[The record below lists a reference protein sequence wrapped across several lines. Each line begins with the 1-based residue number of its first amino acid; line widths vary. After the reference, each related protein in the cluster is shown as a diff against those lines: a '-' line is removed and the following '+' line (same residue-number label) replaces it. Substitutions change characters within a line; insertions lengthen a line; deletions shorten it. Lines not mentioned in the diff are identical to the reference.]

1 MPFIWRRKN
10 ACGFGER
17 QPGFFPLNL
26 PPRSCLSRPDG
37 VVFRAPF
44 VLLPPRP
51 MRRRTPHSIFVEQ
64 VQRRLLARLAELDVD
79 VIVRELDPFLTN
91 ERRARFESVFSQRLD
106 SVTVLMDAPYD
117 PHNGAAVLRSCD
129 AFGVHR
135 LHVVERNGLEFLA
148 ARQVARGSE
157 QWVHVRTYSE
167 SKGALDTLEASGHEL
182 VATHP
187 MGELNPEDLRQIPKV
202 CLVLGNERDGIHPEL
217 SPACKRSVR
226 VPMRGFA
233 ESLNVSVTGA
243 ILLQHA
249 TAGRSGDLSDAERL
263 FLKARAMI
271 LTIDHAA
278 EILLAKGIELRPEIF
293 APVET

>member
-1 MPFIWRRKN
+1 
-10 ACGFGER
+10 
-17 QPGFFPLNL
+17 
-26 PPRSCLSRPDG
+26 
-37 VVFRAPF
+37 
-44 VLLPPRP
+44 

-64 VQRRLLARLAELDVD
+64 TQRRLLARLLELDQEA
-79 VIVRELDPFLTN
+79 IVAALDPLLTN
-91 ERRARFESVFSQRLD
+91 ERRARFEAVFSQRLD
-106 SVTVLMDAPYD
+106 CVSVLMDAPYD

-129 AFGVHR
+129 AFGVQR
-135 LHVVERNGLEFLA
+135 LHVVERGGIEFLA

-157 QWVHVRTYSE
+157 QWVHVRTYPDSQ
-167 SKGALDTLEASGHEL
+167 GALETLAASGHEL

-187 MGELNPEDLRQIPKV
+187 MGELAPEDLKHIPKV

-217 SPACKRSVR
+217 ASACKRSVR
-226 VPMRGFA
+226 VPMRGFV

-249 TAGRSGDLSDAERL
+249 TTGRAGDLSESERL
-263 FLKARAMI
+263 FLKARAMV

>member
-1 MPFIWRRKN
+1 
-10 ACGFGER
+10 
-17 QPGFFPLNL
+17 
-26 PPRSCLSRPDG
+26 
-37 VVFRAPF
+37 
-44 VLLPPRP
+44 

-64 VQRRLLARLAELDVD
+64 AQRRLIARLRELDQQA
-79 VIVRELDPFLTN
+79 IVRELDPFLTN

-129 AFGVHR
+129 AFGVQR
-135 LHVVERNGLEFLA
+135 LHVVERGGQGFLA

-157 QWVHVRTYSE
+157 QWVHVCTYSE
-167 SKGALDTLEASGHEL
+167 SKGALDALAASGHEL

-187 MGELNPEDLRQIPKV
+187 MGELLPEDLRHIPKV
-202 CLVLGNERDGIHPEL
+202 CLVLGNERDGIHHEL
-217 SPACKRSVR
+217 ASACKRSVR

-243 ILLQHA
+243 ILVQHA
-249 TAGRSGDLSDAERL
+249 TAGRMGDLSDAERL
-263 FLKARAMI
+263 FLKARAMV

-278 EILLAKGIELRPEIF
+278 EILLAKGIELTPEIF

>member
-1 MPFIWRRKN
+1 
-10 ACGFGER
+10 
-17 QPGFFPLNL
+17 
-26 PPRSCLSRPDG
+26 
-37 VVFRAPF
+37 
-44 VLLPPRP
+44 
-51 MRRRTPHSIFVEQ
+51 MRRRTPNSIFVEQ
-64 VQRRLLARLAELDVD
+64 AQRRLLARLAELDQHA
-79 VIVRELDPFLTN
+79 IVRELDPFLTP
-91 ERRARFESVFSQRLD
+91 ERRARFEAVFSQRLD

-135 LHVVERNGLEFLA
+135 LHVVERAGIEFLA

-157 QWVHVRTYSE
+157 QWVHVRTYADSQ
-167 SKGALDTLEASGHEL
+167 GALDALAATGHEL

-187 MGELNPEDLRQIPKV
+187 GGELNPEDLRHIPKV
-202 CLVLGNERDGIHPEL
+202 CLVLGNERDGIHHEL
-217 SPACKRSVR
+217 SRACRRSVR

-233 ESLNVSVTGA
+233 ESLNVSVTAA

-249 TAGRSGDLSDAERL
+249 TTGRAGDLSDAERL
-263 FLKARAMI
+263 FLHARAMV

-278 EILLAKGIELRPEIF
+278 EILLAKGIELDAEIF